1 MAFKI
6 TFVGLAALL
15 IAAAL
20 IQVGLAGTAKTG
32 SATVSVSQSQLG
44 RILVD
49 RRGHSLYLFQK
60 DKRGTSSCYGTCA
73 TYWPPLI
80 ASAKPHA
87 GAGAKPSL
95 LGRTKRRD
103 GRWQVTYNR
112 HPLYTFFEDMKRG
125 QTNGEGLADFGAE
138 WDLVSPAGAKVEK
151 NDAESQSSGNSSS
164 GGYGGYGGY

>member
-20 IQVGLAGTAKTG
+20 IQVGFAGPAKG
-32 SATVSVSQSQLG
+32 SAATVRVSKSKLG
-44 RILVD
+44 RILVNG
-49 RRGHSLYLFQK
+49 RGRSLYLFEK
-60 DKRGTSSCYGTCA
+60 DTRGKSTCYGACA

-80 ASAKPHA
+80 VSGKPRA
-87 GAGAKPSL
+87 GTGAKASL

-112 HPLYTFFEDMKRG
+112 HPLYTYVGDTKRG
-125 QTNGEGLADFGAE
+125 QTNGEGLDDFGAE
-138 WDLVSPAGAKVEK
+138 WDLVSPSGAKVE
-151 NDAESQSSGNSSS
+151 NDAESQSGGNSGS
-164 GGYGGYGGY
+164 GGYGYGP